1 MFYFSFSAS
10 FQTSLEYQSSS
21 QQAKY
26 TCLDMA
32 YKSRFAKE
40 GKFLVALKQKS
51 AKMTKSRAKQSIPTL
66 KSRYSERLTKWA
78 AQVTK
83 TKALILGTP
92 TTAKRIANTTSGNT
106 GRERT
111 SELDVLETKTSAK
124 TMRLKKG
131 TRTKV
136 VRSSKTT
143 PARLGIKC
151 YQKAVAN
158 LSFKN
163 KLAGRPNGQAQRKI
177 RKLRKVTAAL
187 SAQRE
192 TACLSSIAY
201 ELEELESG
209 YMRMMKTPK
218 DLVEV

>member
-1 MFYFSFSAS
+1 
-10 FQTSLEYQSSS
+10 
-21 QQAKY
+21 
-26 TCLDMA
+26 MA
-32 YKSRFAKE
+32 YKSHSAQE
-40 GKFLVALKQKS
+40 GKLLAALKPKP
-51 AKMTKSRAKQSIPTL
+51 ARMAKSRAKQNIPTH
-66 KSRYSERLTKWA
+66 KSRYSQRLEKWA
-78 AQVTK
+78 AQVSK

-92 TTAKRIANTTSGNT
+92 TTAKRIAKTTSGNT

-111 SELDVLETKTSAK
+111 SQERSSELDVPETKTSAK
-124 TMRLKKG
+124 TMRSKKG

-143 PARLGIKC
+143 PAILGIKG

-163 KLAGRPNGQAQRKI
+163 KLSGRPNGQAQRKT

-192 TACLSSIAY
+192 AACLSSIAY

-218 DLVEV
+218 HLVEV